1 MSNCPKCNETVKAKA
16 KFCPSCGEK
25 LGRRTAEE
33 KKSRLTQEKKGGKTP
48 FYIIG
53 ALVLA
58 GVGAFIALN
67 FSDRSSTTVTADG
80 SGSSGS
86 ASELTFQVG
95 DFQDGAPKY
104 FSYDAPSGKT
114 VKFFILKSSDGVIR
128 AAFDACDVCYQNK
141 KGYRQ
146 EGDFMICNNCGQR
159 FTSTRIN
166 EVRGGCNPAP
176 LERTIKGDQLVIASA
191 DILTG
196 ARYF

>member
-1 MSNCPKCNETVKAKA
+1 MSNCPKCNESVKAKA

-58 GVGAFIALN
+58 GVGAFLVLN
-67 FSDRSSTTVTADG
+67 FSNRSSTTVTADG

-86 ASELTFQVG
+86 ASELTFQVS
-95 DFQDGAPKY
+95 DFQDGTPKY
-104 FSYDAPSGKT
+104 YSYDAPSGT
-114 VKFFILKSSDGVIR
+114 AIKFFVLKSSDGVIR
-128 AAFDACDVCYQNK
+128 AAFDACDVCYQSK

-146 EGDFMICNNCGQR
+146 EGDFMVCNNCGQR
-159 FTSTRIN
+159 FTSVRIN

-176 LERTIKGDQLVIASA
+176 LERAIQGDQLVIATA